1 MKLSRRDLLAMAG
14 TGAVLAEAAAQAQN
28 TPPAPAPETPE
39 ARLAT
44 AREDNRQSA
53 ERLAKFEIPI
63 TSEPAFFFRA

>member
-1 MKLSRRDLLAMAG
+1 MKLSRRNLLALAG
-14 TGAVLAEAAAQAQN
+14 TGAVLAETAAQAQN
-28 TPPAPAPETPE
+28 TQPAPATPE

-63 TSEPAFFFRA
+63 TTEPAFSFRA